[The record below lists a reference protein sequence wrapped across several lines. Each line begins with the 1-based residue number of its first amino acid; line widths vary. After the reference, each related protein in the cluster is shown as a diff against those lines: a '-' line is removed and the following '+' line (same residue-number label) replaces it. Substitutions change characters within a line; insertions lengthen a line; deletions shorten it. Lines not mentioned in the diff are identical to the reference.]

1 MKIDVEDQKLES
13 MLTELEPPYE
23 SKEEAMIGRLLDK
36 YGMPF
41 FYKQPVIIYDQGRN
55 NIWYPTFT
63 LPQYGC
69 AVIDYINDSRK
80 SVLEDRLNIYRYN
93 QIPATVLG
101 PKDLDKP
108 NFRRELYEK
117 LQRHTQL
124 QDIFLYEAKLGKH

>member
-1 MKIDVEDQKLES
+1 MKNDVEDQKLEGV
-13 MLTELEPPYE
+13 LTESEPPYE
-23 SKEEAMIGRLLDK
+23 SKEQATIGRLLDK
-36 YGMPF
+36 YGLPF

-63 LPQYGC
+63 LPQNGC

-80 SVLEDRLNIYRYN
+80 SVLENRLNIYRYN

-108 NFRRELYEK
+108 NWQESLYEK
-117 LQRHTQL
+117 LQRQTSRLPDFSVYKNH
-124 QDIFLYEAKLGKH
+124 K